1 MTNSRLPGSISTT
14 IPQLDRHRA
23 QAPPPLAS
31 SSVRRTRPV
40 DRLARGPDKLV
51 ERQRAP
57 VSNGHNL
64 GRPAA
69 SSPAPLGKDEEPLRG
84 CRRSGGAGR
93 KAEKLL
99 GLSAHVARLPGLAAP
114 GQADCSRH
122 ALGLLGPRMRDQ
134 QTLGRAPG
142 QRRRALL

>member
-1 MTNSRLPGSISTT
+1 MTNSRRRGP
-14 IPQLDRHRA
+14 
-23 QAPPPLAS
+23 APPAFHSWTDIARRLRPPLAS

-40 DRLARGPDKLV
+40 DRPARGPDKLV

-69 SSPAPLGKDEEPLRG
+69 SSPAPPGKDEESLRG

-99 GLSAHVARLPGLAAP
+99 GLPAHVARLPGLAAP
-114 GQADCSRH
+114 GQADGSRH
-122 ALGLLGPRMRDQ
+122 ALGLLGPHMRDQ